1 MGQKVD
7 PRGFRMGINK
17 TWSSRWYSN
26 KDYKANL
33 EKDTQIR
40 EYVLTNF
47 KHAAISTVDIERS
60 VAKLRMIIKTNRP
73 GVLIGR
79 GGKGLE
85 ELRQELERKFLFKEK
100 LQVQIDI
107 IEVRSIEED
116 AQLLANDAAFQI
128 EKRVAFRRIMKM
140 MLDKVMQNR
149 NVFGIKIQ
157 LSGRLG
163 GAEMSRVEWLSKGN
177 IPLHT
182 LRANID
188 YAPAT
193 ARTTYGAIGVK
204 VWLNKREQLEQE
216 QGKRPERKPGNR
228 ENR

>member
-7 PRGFRMGINK
+7 PRGLRIGINK
-17 TWSSRWYSN
+17 TWNSRWYN
-26 KDYKANL
+26 KKNYKENL
-33 EKDTQIR
+33 EKDTLIR
-40 EYVLTNF
+40 EYVLKNF
-47 KHAAISTVDIERS
+47 KHAAISSVDIERS
-60 VAKLRMIIKTNRP
+60 VAKLRMIIRTNRP
-73 GVLIGR
+73 GVIIGR

-85 ELRQELERKFLFKEK
+85 ELKQALERKFLFKEK

-107 IEVRSIEED
+107 VEVRSIEED

-128 EKRVAFRRIMKM
+128 EKRMAFRRVMKM
-140 MLDKVMQNR
+140 MIDKVMQNR
-149 NVFGIKIQ
+149 NVDGIKVQ

-188 YAPAT
+188 YATAT

-204 VWLNKREQLEQE
+204 IWLNKKDQLEQ
-216 QGKRPERKPGNR
+216 QNQPRGRRRPRRK
-228 ENR
+228 